1 MKAFNSTL
9 KPAMDQF
16 RPEFVLVSAG
26 FDAHL
31 GDPLG
36 HLNYTGEGYG
46 VIAEILKDISQ
57 KYADGR
63 TLYML
68 EGGYN
73 ADNVSQSVQKIL
85 NVLISTIIDN

>member
-1 MKAFNSTL
+1 
-9 KPAMDQF
+9 MDQF

-26 FDAHL
+26 FDAHK

-36 HLNYTGEGYG
+36 QLNYTNEGYG
-46 VIAEILKDISQ
+46 VIAKIIQGISK

-73 ADNVSQSVQKIL
+73 TDNVSQSVQKIL
-85 NVLISTIIDN
+85 NVLISINLDK

>member
-1 MKAFNSTL
+1 
-9 KPAMDQF
+9 MDQF

-26 FDAHL
+26 FDAHK

-36 HLNYTGEGYG
+36 QLNYTNEGYG
-46 VIAEILKDISQ
+46 VIAEIIQGISQ

-73 ADNVSQSVQKIL
+73 TDNVSQSVQRIL
-85 NVLISTIIDN
+85 NVLISINLDN

>member
-1 MKAFNSTL
+1 
-9 KPAMDQF
+9 MDQF

-26 FDAHL
+26 FDAHM

-36 HLNYTGEGYG
+36 QLNYTHEGYG
-46 VIAEILKDISQ
+46 DIAEILQDISQ

-63 TLYML
+63 IFYML

-73 ADNVSQSVQKIL
+73 ADNISQSVQKIL
-85 NVLISTIIDN
+85 NVLI